1 MNPTRPIGAT
11 GLQCHLLGFGCYR
24 IMNGD
29 PGHEAALR
37 ACLAKG
43 GNLIDTSANYGDGS
57 SEELVGK
64 VLQGIPRERVI
75 VVTKGGYIQG
85 QNMALAQ
92 QRDFP
97 EVVEYGPGI
106 SHCIHPE
113 FLETQIER
121 SCRRMQRD
129 YIDVYLLHNPEYFL
143 EDVSH
148 RGNLTAAGHDEFY
161 RRIREAFRFLEA
173 KVAAG
178 VIGWYGISS
187 NNFGQ
192 PAFDSPQTD
201 TAATCTTMTSVSRCL
216 AEAEAVSPSHHFR
229 VVQLP
234 LNLYEPGG
242 AVEPNNA
249 GKTVLQFC
257 QENGIGVLANRPL
270 NAFHGNRMIRLADW
284 AKPGARLPGPED
296 FIEMLRPV
304 RQQEAWFEQIFEEPV
319 RLASGETISEMLLRV
334 VPGLRSLSTWE
345 QAAGHHV
352 IEPIQAWIVQA
363 RENLQ
368 NKPEWD
374 TWLKDFV
381 GSINSVLAGLRR
393 YLGTKQQSQ
402 SDGVRAKLCAAGY
415 PDSEE
420 SLSRLALNVLASLD
434 GLSCA
439 LVGMRQ
445 PSYVDDAFGITEM
458 EQVDGAAILRA
469 FN

>member
-1 MNPTRPIGAT
+1 MNPTRPLGTT
-11 GLQCHLLGFGCYR
+11 GLHCHVLGFGCYR

-29 PGHEAALR
+29 SGHEAALR
-37 ACLAKG
+37 AYLAKG

-64 VLQGIPRERVI
+64 VLRGIPRNRVI

-121 SCRRMQRD
+121 SCNRMQRD

-148 RGNLTAAGHDEFY
+148 RRKLTAADHDEFY

-173 KVAAG
+173 KVADG

-192 PAFDSPQTD
+192 PAFGSPEAGT
-201 TAATCTTMTSVSRCL
+201 TETCTTMTSVSRCH

-257 QENGIGVLANRPL
+257 RENGIGVLANRPL
-270 NAFHGNRMIRLADW
+270 NAFYGNRMLRLADW
-284 AKPGARLPGPED
+284 AKPGTRLPGPET
-296 FIEMLRPV
+296 FIGMLQPV
-304 RQQEAWFEQIFEEPV
+304 RQQEAWFEEIFEQPM

-334 VPGLRSLSTWE
+334 IPGLRSLSTWE
-345 QAAGHHV
+345 QVVGHHV
-352 IEPIQAWIVQA
+352 IEPIQAWVVQA

-374 TWLKDFV
+374 AWLKDFV
-381 GSINSVLAGLRR
+381 AAINTVLADVRR
-393 YLGTKQQSQ
+393 YLGTKQQGQ
-402 SDGVRAKLCAAGY
+402 SDGVRAKLYAAGH
-415 PDSEE
+415 PNSEE

-458 EQVDGAAILRA
+458 KQVDGLAILRD

>member
-1 MNPTRPIGAT
+1 
-11 GLQCHLLGFGCYR
+11 
-24 IMNGD
+24 MNGD
-29 PGHEAALR
+29 ADHEAALR
-37 ACLAKG
+37 AYLAKG

-121 SCRRMQRD
+121 SCQRMQRD

-148 RGNLTAAGHDEFY
+148 RGKLSAAGHDEFY

-192 PAFDSPQTD
+192 PAFDSPEAGT
-201 TAATCTTMTSVSRCL
+201 TETGTTEACTTMTSVSRCL
-216 AEAEAVSPSHHFR
+216 REAEAVSPSHHFR

-270 NAFHGNRMIRLADW
+270 NAFYGNRMIRLADW
-284 AKPGARLPGPED
+284 AKPGARLPGPEA
-296 FIEMLRPV
+296 FIEMLQPV
-304 RQQEAWFEQIFEEPV
+304 RQQEAWFEQIFDEPV
-319 RLASGETISEMLLRV
+319 RLTSGETISEMLLRV

-345 QAAGHHV
+345 QVVGHHV
-352 IEPIQAWIVQA
+352 IEPIQAWIVQT

-381 GSINSVLAGLRR
+381 GAINTVLADLRR
-393 YLGTKQQSQ
+393 YLGTKQQGQ
-402 SDGVRAKLCAAGY
+402 SDGVRAKLRAAGY

-420 SLSRLALNVLASLD
+420 SLSRLALSVLASLD
-434 GLSCA
+434 GLSCS

-458 EQVDGAAILRA
+458 EQVEGTAILRD

>member
-1 MNPTRPIGAT
+1 MNPIRPLGST
-11 GLQCHLLGFGCYR
+11 GLQCHALGFGCYR
-24 IMNGD
+24 IMNGNAE
-29 PGHEAALR
+29 HEAALR
-37 ACLAKG
+37 AYLARG

-57 SEELVGK
+57 SEELAGK
-64 VLQGIPRERVI
+64 VLQGIPRKRVI

-121 SCRRMQRD
+121 SRRRMQRD

-143 EDVSH
+143 EDISH
-148 RGNLTAAGHDEFY
+148 RRKLTAADHDEFY
-161 RRIREAFRFLEA
+161 RRIGEAFRFLETKA
-173 KVAAG
+173 EAG

-192 PAFDSPQTD
+192 PAFNPGED
-201 TAATCTTMTSVSRCL
+201 CTTMTSVARCL
-216 AEAEAVSPSHHFR
+216 AEAEAAGPGHHFR

-242 AVEPNNA
+242 AVERNNG
-249 GKTVLQFC
+249 GKTVLEFC
-257 QENGIGVLANRPL
+257 QERGLGVLANRPL

-284 AKPGARLPGPED
+284 AKPGARLPGPEAL
-296 FIEMLRPV
+296 FAMVEPV
-304 RQQEAWFEQIFEEPV
+304 RRQEARFEEIFEEPL
-319 RLASGETISEMLLRV
+319 RLSSGEAISELLLRV
-334 VPGLRSLSTWE
+334 VPGLRSLSNWE
-345 QAAGHHV
+345 QVAAHQV
-352 IEPIQAWIVQA
+352 IEPIQAWIAEA

-368 NKPEWD
+368 QKPEWD

-381 GSINSVLAGLRR
+381 AAINAVLEQVRR
-393 YLGTKQQSQ
+393 YLGTKQQGQ
-402 SDGVRAKLCAAGY
+402 SDGVRAKLYAAGY

-420 SLSRLALNVLASLD
+420 SLSRLALNVLASVG

-439 LVGMRQ
+439 LVGMRR
-445 PSYVDDAFGITEM
+445 PGYVEDAFGITAM
-458 EQVDGAAILRA
+458 EQVDGLAVLRG